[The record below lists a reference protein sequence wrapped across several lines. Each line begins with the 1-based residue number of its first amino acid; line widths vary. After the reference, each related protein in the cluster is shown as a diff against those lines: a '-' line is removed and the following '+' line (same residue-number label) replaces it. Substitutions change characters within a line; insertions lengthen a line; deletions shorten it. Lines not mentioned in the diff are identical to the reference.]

1 MSLLHEPNPL
11 PTHHPKTEQA
21 TLLCTTTAETSSLF
35 LTSSHPSDD
44 PSFEYYY
51 KQYYLD
57 SSYNTPSN
65 YSTYLSSSLKL
76 ISNFPS
82 NTTQL
87 FHKQLLSKTQ
97 SLPFTP
103 YKKTLILDMDE
114 TLIHADVDYKFKY
127 HDTILKFKYQDDET
141 GNDEE
146 EINIPLILRP
156 HLFDFLNIVSQ
167 QYELI
172 LFTASEKAYAD
183 AIVDYIEK
191 ERKYFNKRL
200 YRDSCLYL
208 NPGLYI
214 KDLSIFDNRKLED
227 ISVLSEIS
235 ATLTALEI
243 DCCGKIKDFS
253 VLSSLS
259 NLQSLRL
266 IGSNKLPDLSF
277 VKNLPELKVFDFR
290 MNVLDGDLTPCL
302 PIPYVSIQN
311 RKHYNH
317 KDSDFSKLFAQEY
330 N

>member
-214 KDLSIFDNRKLED
+214 KDLSIFDNRKMED
-227 ISVLSEIS
+227 IVIVDNSIFCFANNIS
-235 ATLTALEI
+235 NGILI
-243 DCCGKIKDFS
+243 
-253 VLSSLS
+253 SSFYNDENDDML
-259 NLQSLRL
+259 
-266 IGSNKLPDLSF
+266 
-277 VKNLPELKVFDFR
+277 
-290 MNVLDGDLTPCL
+290 MNVVNYLGMLCQCTDVREENKKYFRFEEFL
-302 PIPYVSIQN
+302 
-311 RKHYNH
+311 KEM
-317 KDSDFSKLFAQEY
+317 KE
-330 N
+330 